1 MPQNKPM
8 KIQWITVNGRQVPLV
23 LPQTYSYKD
32 DDWKI
37 TSDQDPLPVVEYGTT
52 SGGIVV
58 PKRVSNE
65 GHELTQ
71 LTGSYTE
78 YKFFDALAITD
89 TNRVVSQVYDI
100 SNLSKLYLY
109 VRSTLDAE
117 VRLGIRMTANKN
129 EPSTNAVMFWNG
141 QQYENTFPTNNTGL
155 PIPNTQNAWIL
166 LNSRY
171 KWLNDIIADRMAIQL
186 MATQVPTT
194 GSISVYLVGRK
205 Y

>member
-52 SGGIVV
+52 AGGIVV

-71 LTGSYTE
+71 LTGSYVE
-78 YKFFDALAITD
+78 YNAAQRNFSITAGASKTIEFIFDRNVEAFVITLYKPQAH
-89 TNRVVSQVYDI
+89 TT
-100 SNLSKLYLY
+100 SKPTY
-109 VRSTLDAE
+109 
-117 VRLGIRMTANKN
+117 
-129 EPSTNAVMFWNG
+129 MFRFGTYGAPAFSVELPLLN
-141 QQYENTFPTNNTGL
+141 ENTSRGFTSKKIDVLHNRAIMILSNNDTSD
-155 PIPNTQNAWIL
+155 QNYSVFVTL
-166 LNSRY
+166 FKKSL
-171 KWLNDIIADRMAIQL
+171 D
-186 MATQVPTT
+186 
-194 GSISVYLVGRK
+194 GSVTISEI
-205 Y
+205 

>member
-1 MPQNKPM
+1 M

-32 DDWKI
+32 GDWKI

-52 SGGIVV
+52 AGGIAV
-58 PKRVSNE
+58 PKRVSDD

-89 TNRVVSQVYDI
+89 TNRVVSQIYDI
-100 SNLSKLYLY
+100 SNLSKFYLY

-117 VRLGIRMTANKN
+117 VRLGIRVTANKN
-129 EPSTNAVMFWNG
+129 EPFTNAVMFWNG

>member
-1 MPQNKPM
+1 M

-23 LPQTYSYKD
+23 LPQTYSYEIE
-32 DDWKI
+32 DWKV
-37 TSDQDPLPVVEYGTT
+37 TSDRDPLPVVEYGTT
-52 SGGIVV
+52 AGGVVV
-58 PKRVSNE
+58 PKRVSGE

-78 YKFFDALAITD
+78 YKFFDALALTD
-89 TNRVVSQVYDI
+89 TGRVLSQVYDI
-100 SNLSKLYLY
+100 SNLSKFYLY

-117 VRLGIRMTANKN
+117 VRLGIRVTANKN

-141 QQYENTFPTNNTGL
+141 QQYENTFPTNNTGF

-194 GSISVYLVGRK
+194 GSISVYLVGRS
-205 Y
+205 

>member
-23 LPQTYSYKD
+23 LPQTYSYEIE
-32 DDWKI
+32 DWKV
-37 TSDQDPLPVVEYGTT
+37 TSDRDPLPIVEYGTT
-52 SGGIVV
+52 AGRIVV
-58 PKRVSNE
+58 PKRVSDE

-71 LTGSYTE
+71 LTGSYAE

-100 SNLSKLYLY
+100 SNLSKFYLY

-117 VRLGIRMTANKN
+117 VRLGIRVTANKN
-129 EPSTNAVMFWNG
+129 EPATNAVMFWNG